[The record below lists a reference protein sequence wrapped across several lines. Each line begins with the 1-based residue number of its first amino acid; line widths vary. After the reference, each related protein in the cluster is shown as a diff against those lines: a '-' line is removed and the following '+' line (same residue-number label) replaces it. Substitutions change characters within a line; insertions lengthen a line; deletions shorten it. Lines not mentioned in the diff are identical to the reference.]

1 MTVDI
6 THDCIW
12 ILNADKHMH
21 FLQSK
26 HLQCRGLEKA
36 KELKK
41 KMKNILFSGCI
52 RDVLGLVYKS
62 RKTPVE
68 GTLSQK

>member
-12 ILNADKHMH
+12 ILNADKHLR

-26 HLQCRGLEKA
+26 HLQCGNSQLS
-36 KELKK
+36 
-41 KMKNILFSGCI
+41 F
-52 RDVLGLVYKS
+52 
-62 RKTPVE
+62 
-68 GTLSQK
+68 GTLSLNSFVDSQLHFLLNGVRKLILV